1 MRDWFVASRVSAGFI
16 VVLVGYTS
24 SAVIVFQAAAA
35 AGASEQQI
43 SSWLWALGVG
53 MGLSSIGLSW
63 HSKKPILTAWS
74 TPGAALLVT
83 SLQGLSINEAIG
95 AFLFSSLLIT
105 LSGLSGFIDKLIRWI
120 PQSLAAAML
129 AGVLLQFSLQLF
141 SAVESQLIL
150 VVAMIACYLIG
161 RHIAPRYVML
171 LTLLVG
177 CGVAYQ
183 LGLLDL
189 SSVSFQLAKPE
200 WVSPDFSWKALIGVG
215 LPLFVVTMASQNMPG
230 IAALHG
236 NGYRPAI
243 SPIITWTGVTGLV
256 LAPFGGFAFNLSAI
270 TASICMGKEA
280 DSDPSKRYLAS
291 IWAGIFYIAIGL
303 LGATVVSLFAA
314 FPQELVAAVAGLALL
329 STIANSLAGALAD
342 TKGREAAI
350 CTFLLT
356 ASSVN
361 FFGIGSAFWGL
372 SLGMLVHYFTQAVS
386 KKKQLMKTETGGT

>member
-63 HSKKPILTAWS
+63 YSKKPILTAWS

-120 PQSLAAAML
+120 PQSLASAML

-141 SAVESQLIL
+141 SALESQLIL

-200 WVSPDFSWKALIGVG
+200 WVNPYFSWQALIGVG

-342 TKGREAAI
+342 VEGREAAI

-356 ASSVN
+356 ASSVS

>member
-63 HSKKPILTAWS
+63 YSKKPILTAWS

-120 PQSLAAAML
+120 PQSLASAML

-141 SAVESQLIL
+141 SALESQLIL

-200 WVSPDFSWKALIGVG
+200 WVSPDFSWQALIGVG

-243 SPIITWTGVTGLV
+243 SPIIAWTGVTGLV

-314 FPQELVAAVAGLALL
+314 FPQELVTAVAGLALL

-342 TKGREAAI
+342 AEGREAAI

-356 ASSVN
+356 ASSVS

-386 KKKQLMKTETGGT
+386 KKKQLMKT